1 MRVSTSPASR
11 AFIVCCALVAK
22 CTGVAVP
29 SRHGSQGRRA
39 PIIATRPGEVWC
51 WDVTFLPSQVQ
62 GRWFYLYLILDL
74 YSRKIV
80 GFEVHDTD
88 TAEHA
93 AHLARRTALAEG
105 IHALPTRPVLH
116 GDNG

>member
-39 PIIATRPGEVWC
+39 PILPLAPARSGA

-93 AHLARRTALAEG
+93 AHLTRR
-105 IHALPTRPVLH
+105 
-116 GDNG
+116 